1 MIYWGIQ
8 REGTPKMRI
17 CTVNVGGSVCGKEV
31 AGEIMWEGEDYTDEA
46 CESHL
51 WLFAAIGGHHVERY
65 PTCAIEVLDAY
76 SRVDLVECGQVAKT
90 KAQWDERGAIW
101 ICPGHLMVLAEAN

>member
-1 MIYWGIQ
+1 
-8 REGTPKMRI
+8 MRI
-17 CTVNVGGSVCGKEV
+17 CTVNVAGSVCGKEV
-31 AGEIMWEGEDYTDEA
+31 AGEIHWADEDYTDEA

-51 WLFAAIGGHHVERY
+51 WLFEAVGNIVERY

-76 SRVDLVECGQVAKT
+76 SRVDLVACGQVAKT
-90 KAQWDERGAIW
+90 KTQWDERGAVW

>member
-1 MIYWGIQ
+1 MIYWGI
-8 REGTPKMRI
+8 REGRDPKMRI
-17 CTVNVGGSVCGKEV
+17 CTVNVGGSVCGQPV
-31 AGEIMWEGEDYTDEA
+31 AGEIHWEDEDYTDEA
-46 CESHL
+46 CSNHL
-51 WLFAAIGGHHVERY
+51 YMFEKIAGHPVTRY